1 MSLNNLIISTIENSV
16 KSIFKLDSI
25 VNELI
30 IQFNDNCPTKERLT
44 EIIIIKN
51 TLSDTITQ
59 IDNRLNTLQSTATT
73 TQGFIDGLNGIVQ
86 TIKAIP
92 APTAAP
98 PGIGIPINII
108 TILSDTL
115 DTVGNILSSTN
126 ASLSAISPAI
136 SSINNKLQST
146 QSLLS
151 QLDNLI
157 LGCLDENERQ
167 NYIVTQPLSSI
178 SNINNILDDQL
189 QPNSNSPLGYKGYI
203 LTTEYDSSNTFSFP
217 RRRIK
222 ASLATN
228 PNNFILGPYSYS
240 SSTQVLIDEIK
251 FKIDQIVFNS

>member
-1 MSLNNLIISTIENSV
+1 LPDLADG
-16 KSIFKLDSI
+16 FRPLGFFFDSA
-25 VNELI
+25 
-30 IQFNDNCPTKERLT
+30 
-44 EIIIIKN
+44 
-51 TLSDTITQ
+51 
-59 IDNRLNTLQSTATT
+59 STAPTSDNSTDSTELTT
-73 TQGFIDGLNGIVQ
+73 SATSASSSESTGDVLTFTSTGSSSSLFCSVL
-86 TIKAIP
+86 T
-92 APTAAP
+92 
-98 PGIGIPINII
+98 
-108 TILSDTL
+108 
-115 DTVGNILSSTN
+115 STN